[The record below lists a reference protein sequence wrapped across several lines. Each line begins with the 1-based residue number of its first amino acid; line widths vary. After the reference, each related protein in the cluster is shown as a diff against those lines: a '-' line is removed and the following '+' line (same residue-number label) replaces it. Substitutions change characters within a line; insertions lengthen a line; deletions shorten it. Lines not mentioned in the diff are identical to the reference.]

1 VDARVSALDI
11 IHYYGFGNETTDTGP
26 QRFYDVTQVV
36 FHLAPSYRLE
46 VEALDVSLGPV
57 LKYAKTRG
65 YSSTLL
71 GEQQPYG
78 ADRFGQLGARL
89 RLAVDR
95 RRPAADRS
103 RGGMLALEGTVYP
116 AVWSATETFVKL
128 QVEGISFVG
137 ADLPLQ
143 PTLALR
149 AGGVRLFGRYPF
161 HEAASLGGS
170 ESLRGLLRQ
179 RYVGDA
185 SAYGN
190 AELRLVLWRRDLS
203 LIPRLGIFGLG
214 DVGRVFLKGE
224 SSDQWHTAVGGGVFL
239 SVAEPK
245 NVVSLALAKSE
256 GRVRLY
262 LQGGFSF

>member
-1 VDARVSALDI
+1 
-11 IHYYGFGNETTDTGP
+11 
-26 QRFYDVTQVV
+26 
-36 FHLAPSYRLE
+36 
-46 VEALDVSLGPV
+46 
-57 LKYAKTRG
+57 
-65 YSSTLL
+65 
-71 GEQQPYG
+71 
-78 ADRFGQLGARL
+78 
-89 RLAVDR
+89 
-95 RRPAADRS
+95 
-103 RGGMLALEGTVYP
+103 
-116 AVWSATETFVKL
+116 
-128 QVEGISFVG
+128 
-137 ADLPLQ
+137 LQ